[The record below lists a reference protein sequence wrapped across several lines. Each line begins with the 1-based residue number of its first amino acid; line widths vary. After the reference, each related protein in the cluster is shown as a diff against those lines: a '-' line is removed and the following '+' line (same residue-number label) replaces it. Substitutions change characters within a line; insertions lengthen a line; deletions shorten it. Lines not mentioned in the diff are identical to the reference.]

1 MGKRV
6 TPPKRVTSPT
16 WGPPPP
22 CKQALSRTG
31 LFGGPGWHIAT
42 KKNTQKQYPPPPR
55 RIPWQKKIA
64 FRYSDAG
71 DTLENKL
78 NDLKPLYS
86 LKKSFAFQKKLKK
99 MLSPWR
105 VDCSQSHIFS
115 WDRLDISRLTVTGI
129 LIFKCTNVA
138 DVGDYLDTH
147 ARWQPVTQS
156 AQSRWSYGK
165 IEDCEQST
173 WRVNLADQNKQQP
186 QEIKMLTTYHTWPL
200 SMKQTFDRHM
210 SILFD

>member
-42 KKNTQKQYPPPPR
+42 KKNTQKQYPPPR

-99 MLSPWR
+99 ILSPWR

-129 LIFKCTNVA
+129 LIFKCTNGA
-138 DVGDYLDTH
+138 DVGDYSSGRGEKNRGTVITSLQLAFTERVAPATQAFDWSLDN
-147 ARWQPVTQS
+147 R
-156 AQSRWSYGK
+156 
-165 IEDCEQST
+165 C
-173 WRVNLADQNKQQP
+173 
-186 QEIKMLTTYHTWPL
+186 
-200 SMKQTFDRHM
+200 
-210 SILFD
+210 